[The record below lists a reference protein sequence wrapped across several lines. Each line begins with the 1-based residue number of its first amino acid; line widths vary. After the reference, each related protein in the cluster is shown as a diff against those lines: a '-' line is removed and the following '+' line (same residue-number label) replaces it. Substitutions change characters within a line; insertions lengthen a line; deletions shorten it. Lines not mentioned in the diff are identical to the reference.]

1 MRVLLAKTSSMG
13 DIIHTLPALTDAAQ
27 AIPEIRFD
35 WLIEPSFAEIPAW
48 HPQVD
53 RIIPVALRRWRKEIF
68 SARTRKEWG
77 ALRDKLSEDRYD
89 MILDAQ
95 GLVKSA
101 ILMFAAQGTR
111 VGLDWASAR
120 ESLASLIYQRKC
132 RVNFYQHAVVR
143 MRELFSKALEYPL
156 PSTPPTFGLHLD
168 RFRQFAAPEKYIVFL
183 HGTTWTSKQW
193 PESYWQQL
201 AKLVSAHGYRIRI
214 SGGNPA
220 EVARAERIAA
230 SCPDSVDVMPYLK
243 IAEMAALLANAQA
256 AIAVDT
262 GFGHLAA
269 AMGVPTVSIYGST
282 NPEFTSAL
290 GDRSVHLAADF
301 SCAPCLAR
309 ECTYRQPSAVSPACY
324 SRIPPDRVWSTVLS
338 FLSSPRRCSI

>member
-1 MRVLLAKTSSMG
+1 MRVLLVKTSSMG
-13 DIIHTLPALTDAAQ
+13 DVIHTLPALTDASI
-27 AIPEIRFD
+27 AIPGIRFD
-35 WLIEPSFAEIPAW
+35 WMVEPSFAEIPVW
-48 HPQVD
+48 HPQVE
-53 RIIPVALRRWRKEIF
+53 RVIPVPLRRWRKEVF

-77 ALRDKLSEDRYD
+77 ELRAKLRETQYD

-101 ILMFAAQGTR
+101 LLSFAARGTR
-111 VGLDWASAR
+111 VGLDWGSAR
-120 ESLASLIYQRKC
+120 ESLASLVYQRKC
-132 RVNFYQHAVVR
+132 TVNFYQHAVVR
-143 MRELFSKALEYPL
+143 MRELFSKALAYPL

-168 RFRQFAAPEKYIVFL
+168 RFRQFAAPEKYVVFL
-183 HGTTWTSKQW
+183 HGTTWASKLW

-201 AKLVSAHGYRIRI
+201 AKMVSARGFRVRL

-230 SCPDSVDVMPYLK
+230 ACPDSVDVMPYLS

-262 GFGHLAA
+262 GFGHLAS

-282 NPEFTSAL
+282 NPDYTSAI
-290 GDRSVHLAADF
+290 GDRAVSLASDF
-301 SCAPCLAR
+301 SCSPCLAR
-309 ECTYRQPSAVSPACY
+309 ECTYRQAAEVTPACY
-324 SRIPPDRVWSTVLS
+324 TRIPPERVWNTVLS
-338 FLSSPRRCSI
+338 L

>member
-1 MRVLLAKTSSMG
+1 MRVLLVKTSSMG
-13 DIIHTLPALTDAAQ
+13 DVIHTLPALTDAAN
-27 AIPEIRFD
+27 AIPGIRFD
-35 WLIEPSFAEIPAW
+35 WLVEPSFAEIPAW
-48 HPQVD
+48 HPQVE
-53 RIIPVALRRWRKEIF
+53 RIIPVSLRRWRKEIF
-68 SARTRKEWG
+68 SARTRQDWRV
-77 ALRDKLSEDRYD
+77 LRDKLHEVKYD

-101 ILMFAAQGTR
+101 LLTFAASGTC
-111 VGLDWASAR
+111 VGLDWKSAR
-120 ESLASLIYQRKC
+120 ESLASLVYQRKC
-132 RVNFYQHAVVR
+132 TVNFYQHAVVR
-143 MRELFSKALEYPL
+143 MRELFSKALDYPL
-156 PSTPPTFGLHLD
+156 PPTPPTFGLHLD
-168 RFRQFAAPEKYIVFL
+168 RFRQFAPPEKYVVFL
-183 HGTTWTSKQW
+183 HGTTWASKQY

-201 AKLVSAHGYRIRI
+201 VKIVSAQGYRIRI

-230 SCPDSVDVMPYLK
+230 VCPESVDVMPYLS

-282 NPEFTSAL
+282 NPAYTSAI

-309 ECTYRQPSAVSPACY
+309 ECTYRQAADATPACY
-324 SRIPPDRVWSTVLS
+324 TRIPPAKVWETV
-338 FLSSPRRCSI
+338 SSLMTA